1 MANGGGSA
9 DADRRARGGDPVMA
23 HIAMMQ
29 ALHRDKPKGQVKAES
44 TPRRKRA
51 KVYKIVR

>member
-1 MANGGGSA
+1 MT
-9 DADRRARGGDPVMA
+9 AR
-23 HIAMMQ
+23 IAMMQ
-29 ALHRDKPKGQVKAES
+29 ALHRDKPKGQVKAEA